1 MASREVKVTF
11 KLTELPELKAM
22 IDERERLRALVED
35 LADRGLR
42 ADLTP
47 TIDGSADVYAEM
59 TRYLQRIDATVRER
73 ARRALA
79 PVADPDPH
87 TTSDEETT

>member
-1 MASREVKVTF
+1 VTVSL
-11 KLTELPELKAM
+11 KDWPEMQAV
-22 IDERERLRALVED
+22 IAERERLRALVED

-42 ADLTP
+42 ADLNP
-47 TIDGSADVYAEM
+47 TIDGNTDVYAQM
-59 TRYLQRIDATVRER
+59 TRYLRRLDATVRER

>member
-1 MASREVKVTF
+1 MT
-11 KLTELPELKAM
+11 
-22 IDERERLRALVED
+22 
-35 LADRGLR
+35 DRTAAALR

-47 TIDGSADVYAEM
+47 TIDGSTDVYAQM
-59 TRYLQRIDATVRER
+59 TRYLRRIDATVRER

-87 TTSDEETT
+87 TTI